1 MSGIIAYTLEEL
13 DEVCKNQGAA
23 ISVAV
28 NSLARIRELLN
39 NWKVRPIDL
48 EVCLGTAT
56 GAIEKIEDILRKNPV
71 PASTKK
77 WLKTNRQGERKKKT
91 A

>member
-1 MSGIIAYTLEEL
+1 MRETGYTIDEL
-13 DEVCKNQGAA
+13 DDVCKNQGTA

-28 NSLARIRELLN
+28 NSLARMRELLS

-48 EVCLGTAT
+48 EVCLSTAT
-56 GAIEKIEDILRKNPV
+56 GAIERIETILRQNPV

-77 WLKTNRQGERKKKT
+77 WLETKRQGERKKKNV
-91 A
+91 

>member
-1 MSGIIAYTLEEL
+1 MVESGYTFNEL
-13 DEVCKNQGAA
+13 WKVNHNQQKA

-28 NSLARIRELLN
+28 NSLAHIRELLD

-48 EVCLGTAT
+48 EICMKTAT
-56 GAIEKIEDILRKNPV
+56 NGIEQIEDILRSNPI

-77 WLKTNRQGERKKKT
+77 WLATKRQGERKKNV
-91 A
+91 

>member
-1 MSGIIAYTLEEL
+1 MGGIIAYTLEEL
-13 DEVCKNQGAA
+13 DEVCRNQGTA

-28 NSLARIRELLN
+28 NSLARIRELLSD
-39 NWKVRPIDL
+39 WKVRPIDI

-56 GAIEKIEDILRKNPV
+56 GAIEQVENILRQNPV

-77 WLKTNRQGERKKKT
+77 WLENKRRGGKKND
-91 A
+91 